1 MRLTTLLYQIR
12 LKRDGVGEA
21 WRGHAPS
28 KPLRP
33 NASDYPNGVAI
44 PTGLA
49 FQTRDGRV
57 YTLRRVTP
65 ADVALL
71 GEFVCRLSE
80 QTRWLRFMSARPCS
94 PEFVGAEVARMVAGA
109 TGDSITLIVTEAR
122 GGSGA
127 VVAVAELACD
137 RASGT
142 GEVGLVVMDDAQR
155 KGIGSLLL
163 RQLLQIAQ
171 ELGLTHLHGDMF
183 AENYAMRRLIQALR
197 LPYTATIQAG
207 EMHIIVRVPE

>member
-1 MRLTTLLYQIR
+1 M
-12 LKRDGVGEA
+12 
-21 WRGHAPS
+21 
-28 KPLRP
+28 
-33 NASDYPNGVAI
+33 
-44 PTGLA
+44 
-49 FQTRDGRV
+49 
-57 YTLRRVTP
+57 
-65 ADVALL
+65 
-71 GEFVCRLSE
+71 
-80 QTRWLRFMSARPCS
+80 M
-94 PEFVGAEVARMVAGA
+94 AGA
-109 TGDSITLIVTEAR
+109 TGDSITLIVMEAC

-197 LPYTATIQAG
+197 LPSTATIQAG
-207 EMHIIVRVPE
+207 EMHIIVWVPQ

>member
-1 MRLTTLLYQIR
+1 MQRTTLLYYIR
-12 LKRDGVGEA
+12 LKRDGVGEV

-28 KPLRP
+28 KPPRP

-49 FQTRDGRV
+49 FQTRDGLA

-65 ADVALL
+65 ADVGLL
-71 GEFVCRLSE
+71 DEFVCRLSE
-80 QTRWLRFMSARPCS
+80 RTRWLRFMTGRPCS
-94 PEFVGAEVARMVAGA
+94 PEFVDAEVARMVAGA

-127 VVAVAELACD
+127 LVAVAELVCD
-137 RASGT
+137 RESGI

-171 ELGLTHLHGDMF
+171 ELGLTYLHGDMF

-207 EMHIIVRVPE
+207 EMHIIVRVPQ

>member
-1 MRLTTLLYQIR
+1 MQRTTLSDQIR
-12 LKRDGVGEA
+12 LKRDGVGEV
-21 WRGHAPS
+21 WRGHAPF
-28 KPLRP
+28 KPPRP
-33 NASDYPNGVAI
+33 NVSDDPNGVAI

-49 FQTRDGRV
+49 FQTRDGLA

-65 ADVALL
+65 ADVGLL
-71 GEFVCRLSE
+71 AEFVRRLSE

-94 PEFVGAEVARMVAGA
+94 PEVARMVAGA

-197 LPYTATIQAG
+197 LPSTATIQAG
-207 EMHIIVRVPE
+207 EMHIIVWVPQ